1 MTVEIL
7 LIGAKGIIRG
17 ELPQDV
23 LQELIDVCSYRPED
37 YIHSAQYI
45 SGQWDGY
52 TRLFKNNRF
61 PVGLLSNVK
70 AILELDE
77 VPYIIKDLRNIGTS
91 KSIRSNLILRDYQEQ
106 IVQKALERGSGLIVL
121 PPGSGKTEIAIEIT
135 ARLGLPTLF
144 IVPTQEI
151 FYQSRERFKKALNEE
166 IGLIGNQNFEPKR
179 ISIALWQTIW
189 NGIKKR
195 SQEILELLEQVNV
208 VIWDEAHH
216 VSADRIYIVSQ
227 FCPAKYRYGL
237 TATPYSSQHAE
248 LKFIGACGD
257 IIKLV
262 SASDL
267 IRRNLLVRPIIK
279 FVAST
284 PKFFPRWLNW
294 QKIYSQ
300 GVVDNTE
307 RNALIAREANKL
319 VESGRTTLVLVT
331 HVRHGQLLNKLIPGS
346 VFVSSRAS
354 DRRDVVEDFKAGK
367 LKCVVSTPI
376 WDEGLDVPVMNGLV
390 LAGAGKSPVKAVQ
403 RVGRGLRP
411 YNGKKDV
418 RIVDINDKG
427 TRYLNE
433 HSIERFKIY
442 RLEPEFVIEGDVPNA
457 I

>member
-1 MTVEIL
+1 
-7 LIGAKGIIRG
+7 
-17 ELPQDV
+17 
-23 LQELIDVCSYRPED
+23 
-37 YIHSAQYI
+37 
-45 SGQWDGY
+45 
-52 TRLFKNNRF
+52 
-61 PVGLLSNVK
+61 
-70 AILELDE
+70 
-77 VPYIIKDLRNIGTS
+77 
-91 KSIRSNLILRDYQEQ
+91 
-106 IVQKALERGSGLIVL
+106 
-121 PPGSGKTEIAIEIT
+121 
-135 ARLGLPTLF
+135 
-144 IVPTQEI
+144 
-151 FYQSRERFKKALNEE
+151 
-166 IGLIGNQNFEPKR
+166 
-179 ISIALWQTIW
+179 
-189 NGIKKR
+189 
-195 SQEILELLEQVNV
+195 
-208 VIWDEAHH
+208 
-216 VSADRIYIVSQ
+216 
-227 FCPAKYRYGL
+227 
-237 TATPYSSQHAE
+237 

-376 WDEGLDVPVMNGLV
+376 WDEGLDVPVMDGLV